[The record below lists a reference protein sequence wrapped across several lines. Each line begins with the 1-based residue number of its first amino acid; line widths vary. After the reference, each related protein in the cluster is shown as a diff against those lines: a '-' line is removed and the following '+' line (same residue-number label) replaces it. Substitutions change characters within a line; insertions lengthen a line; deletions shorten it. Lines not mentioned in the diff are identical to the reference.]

1 MGRWARLVGWGFR
14 WARRRSEGL
23 SVSVS
28 VSSTRS
34 SGASVSGGEQLTVSE
49 ERREEERH
57 ARRCQGIT
65 KEGQQCRVLSAEHAA
80 PLRAWYHG
88 MFCAYHVGQGQE
100 PGWRE
105 RLAEAQE
112 EESYAPSRYALRAFV
127 RWPSVCEWYV
137 NGHGRGN
144 EARKGRCKLVSV
156 EPD

>member
-1 MGRWARLVGWGFR
+1 MQA
-14 WARRRSEGL
+14 
-23 SVSVS
+23 
-28 VSSTRS
+28 
-34 SGASVSGGEQLTVSE
+34 
-49 ERREEERH
+49 
-57 ARRCQGIT
+57 
-65 KEGQQCRVLSAEHAA
+65 VLSAEHAA

-144 EARKGRCKLVSV
+144 EARKGRCKLVYSNSG
-156 EPD
+156 ERPSGP